1 MQTAFDIHQSDDCN
15 GIAEDY
21 WAAFLDVHHMQA
33 GAFHNL
39 AMLCDTCLCMLFS
52 IFLHSGYP

>member
-1 MQTAFDIHQSDDCN
+1 
-15 GIAEDY
+15 
-21 WAAFLDVHHMQA
+21 MQA